1 MTFGQIG
8 QAHTMSEQQVPSL
21 TVMGELCAQEREP
34 GRGISVSA
42 YK

>member
-8 QAHTMSEQQVPSL
+8 QARTIPEQQVPSL
-21 TVMGELCAQEREP
+21 TVTGEPCAQEREP